1 MVQQIDQVLAG
12 RVALEHASQGHKAA
26 VVLDLLR
33 RRLDQP
39 YRADLHRTQRRCRN
53 ELQAAGGL
61 YGDAAIERQ
70 QLALERA
77 GRRVERHALVQ
88 EAGKVRWHRR
98 CAATLRLRRP
108 LDANLGEQGRVG
120 IGGRAYVD
128 RLRAVDEAE
137 MREADARAMV
147 RHRDAPPLLH
157 DDARRAAVLALDQQ
171 QRHLQWLR
179 GPCYFCSI
187 GHT

>member
-1 MVQQIDQVLAG
+1 LRTRYLPQKWKWSSSSSITKLRHRRTSANINTTTPTREPRSVAHARVPIRDIALDAARVVQQIDQVLAG

-70 QLALERA
+70 QLALKCVPVVVSSATRLCRKPA
-77 GRRVERHALVQ
+77 
-88 EAGKVRWHRR
+88 R
-98 CAATLRLRRP
+98 CAGTGAAPRLC
-108 LDANLGEQGRVG
+108 DSG
-120 IGGRAYVD
+120 D
-128 RLRAVDEAE
+128 RS
-137 MREADARAMV
+137 MRISVNKVE
-147 RHRDAPPLLH
+147 
-157 DDARRAAVLALDQQ
+157 
-171 QRHLQWLR
+171 
-179 GPCYFCSI
+179 
-187 GHT
+187 